1 MAERCSHVQCSATA
15 TARVAFD
22 ALACFVWIDPF
33 ESDGPRD
40 VSARG
45 AGALYTRHADRLV
58 PPRGWTV
65 QDRRGREIQLWS
77 DRPVVQSPTSV
88 AVTPPDS
95 EASRSTARSRA
106 GRPGAPSPGSAP
118 AIAVLEPALPF
129 ADSDAVHAAAGDDEP
144 RNADIEALLA
154 APSSPL
160 LSRAFNA
167 AHSRQAG

>member
-33 ESDGPRD
+33 EADGPRD

-45 AGALYTRHADRLV
+45 AGALCTRHADRLV

-77 DRPVVQSPTSV
+77 DRPVVESPTPV
-88 AVTPPDS
+88 AVAPP
-95 EASRSTARSRA
+95 EATRSTARTRA
-106 GRPGAPSPGSAP
+106 GRAGAPSGGSAP
-118 AIAVLEPALPF
+118 AVAVLEPALPF
-129 ADSDAVHAAAGDDEP
+129 ADSEAAHAATVDDEP
-144 RNADIEALLA
+144 RNADIEELLA

>member
-1 MAERCSHVQCSATA
+1 MQCSATA

-33 ESDGPRD
+33 EADGPRD

-45 AGALYTRHADRLV
+45 AGALCTRHADRLV

-77 DRPVVQSPTSV
+77 ERPVVDAPTPI
-88 AVTPPDS
+88 AVTPP
-95 EASRSTARSRA
+95 EAARSTARARA
-106 GRPGAPSPGSAP
+106 SSPGASSGNSAP
-118 AIAVLEPALPF
+118 AIAVLEPVLPF
-129 ADSDAVHAAAGDDEP
+129 ADTDPADAATRDGDG
-144 RNADIEALLA
+144 RNADIEELLA